1 MPTIGQT
8 NLNNAPTDARPLT
21 DADLARQRWEQRVGF
36 VPEGCDS
43 QGRVEAGHAATEVGA
58 DDPPISRITWAQLRA
73 CCSPHGIGLLLAFA
87 VTAALFVWG
96 SLELIKAAL
105 AGLP

>member
-8 NLNNAPTDARPLT
+8 NLSAPATQPGKLSGAE
-21 DADLARQRWEQRVGF
+21 LARQRWEQRVGF

-43 QGRVEAGHAATEVGA
+43 QGRVEAAHAASEFD

-73 CCSPHGIGLLLAFA
+73 FFNPAGIALMLAFA
-87 VTAALFVWG
+87 ATVALFGWG
-96 SLELIKAAL
+96 SVELIKAAL

>member
-36 VPEGCDS
+36 VPEGCEQ
-43 QGRVEAGHAATEVGA
+43 QGRVEAAHAASEFD
-58 DDPPISRITWAQLRA
+58 DDPPISRITWSQLRA
-73 CCSPHGIGLLLAFA
+73 CFNPAGIALMLCFA
-87 VTAALFVWG
+87 ATAALFGWG
-96 SLELIKAAL
+96 SVELIKAAL

>member
-21 DADLARQRWEQRVGF
+21 GADLARQRWEQRVGF
-36 VPEGCDS
+36 VPDGCDQ

-58 DDPPISRITWAQLRA
+58 EDQPISRITWSQLRA
-73 CCSPHGIGLLLAFA
+73 CFNPSGIALMLAFGA
-87 VTAALFVWG
+87 TTALFVWG
-96 SLELIKAAL
+96 AVELIKAAR